1 MSTGS
6 SSKEPGK
13 SPSGSPASL
22 LNECLACGVLVV
34 GVQGRRRAVIACTA
48 EAAAHLQTPAAQ
60 LRNLPLDSL
69 PVPLPEW
76 IRTAD
81 RTGRPLMNREI
92 IVQTPRGA
100 VLLRASILP
109 VKKRTQS
116 QVVVVLNNF
125 SSAPVFEQN
134 IRRLDR
140 LAGLGTLSAGMA
152 HEIKNGLVAVK
163 TFVDL
168 LAQKN
173 PDAELTAIVG
183 HELQRINLLL
193 TQMLRF
199 VAPRPEA
206 FAVISVHE
214 LLDHS
219 LRLLQHQFGAKMI
232 SLQKSY
238 QARPD
243 TVRGDEAQ
251 LQQVFMNLL
260 LNALEAMGVN
270 GVLSVS
276 TETVPGEGGAPL
288 LKIHFRDSGVGIT
301 PENLARLFEPFFTTK
316 KNGTGLG
323 LAISRR
329 IAGEH
334 RGVIDVRSE
343 PGKGSTFTLTLPV
356 EETARPSAVSELTAQ
371 TAAPASPPGRSLSAR

>member
-13 SPSGSPASL
+13 STTGSPASL

-34 GVQGRRRAVIACTA
+34 GAQGRRRAVMACTA
-48 EAAAHLQTPAAQ
+48 EAAAHLQTPAAE
-60 LRNLPLDSL
+60 LRNMPLDSL
-69 PVPLPEW
+69 PAPLPEW

-81 RTGRPLMNREI
+81 RTGRPLMNREVV
-92 IVQTPRGA
+92 VQTPRGA
-100 VLLRASILP
+100 ARLRASILP

-125 SSAPVFEQN
+125 SSAPIFEQN

-140 LAGLGTLSAGMA
+140 LAGLGSLSAGMA

-183 HELQRINLLL
+183 RELQRINLLL

-199 VAPRPEA
+199 AAPRAEA

-219 LRLLQHQFGAKMI
+219 LRLLQHQFSAKMI
-232 SLQKSY
+232 SLQKNY

-276 TETVPGEGGAPL
+276 TETGPSEGGAPL
-288 LKIHFRDSGVGIT
+288 LKIHFRDTGVGIT
-301 PENLARLFEPFFTTK
+301 PENLTRLFEPFFTTK

-323 LAISRR
+323 LAISKR

-334 RGVIDVRSE
+334 HGVIDVRSE

-371 TAAPASPPGRSLSAR
+371 TAAPASPTAPSVPAR